1 MNEEVVSNNQFGGQL
16 PSIYA
21 RRIPG
26 PPVTDQIQTNSG
38 KDLEF
43 NEDDLSYWRRFVNA
57 QQILINKYITYII
70 IAIKNIN
77 LGLFQNSFNPL
88 TSTINFMTRGS
99 DDLTQTFYETKLC
112 DHDKDNL

>member
-1 MNEEVVSNNQFGGQL
+1 MNEEVVSNNQFGGQS

-57 QQILINKYITYII
+57 Q
-70 IAIKNIN
+70 
-77 LGLFQNSFNPL
+77 
-88 TSTINFMTRGS
+88 
-99 DDLTQTFYETKLC
+99 
-112 DHDKDNL
+112 

>member
-1 MNEEVVSNNQFGGQL
+1 MNEEVVSNNQFGGQS

-70 IAIKNIN
+70 IAIKNIY

-99 DDLTQTFYETKLC
+99 DDLTLTFYETKLC
-112 DHDKDNL
+112 DHDKDN